1 MRISAAPGSSRKRG
15 AEGPGPGRQ
24 QRALSGQW
32 EGSCLSS
39 PQAAFNSIIPF
50 YEFTFPSPKR
60 SVPVFA
66 DKTNRSA
73 LNISIT

>member
-1 MRISAAPGSSRKRG
+1 MRISVPGTSGKAG
-15 AEGPGPGRQ
+15 EEGPRWAQ
-24 QRALSGQW
+24 QLRALSGQW
-32 EGSCLSS
+32 KGSCLSS
-39 PQAAFNSIIPF
+39 PQAMFDNIIPF